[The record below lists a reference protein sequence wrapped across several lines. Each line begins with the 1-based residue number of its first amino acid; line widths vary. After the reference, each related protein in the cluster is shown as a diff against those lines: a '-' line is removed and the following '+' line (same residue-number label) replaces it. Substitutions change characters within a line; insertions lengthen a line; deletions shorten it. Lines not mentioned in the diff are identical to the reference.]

1 MPRGNKKAKASK
13 ARALALV
20 TERAQ
25 ARPAQNTLNRTQR
38 IKIQVFAVLIVC
50 ALTN

>member
-25 ARPAQNTLNRTQR
+25 AKARAEYAESDAADKNPG
-38 IKIQVFAVLIVC
+38 FCC
-50 ALTN
+50 ADCLCAH